1 MTGWANR
8 NERFRARAGLAAALA
23 FALVSA
29 TLPAQDGQ
37 FDLRDRATPTPE
49 PTVVGPVDPENPVP
63 RPRPRAE
70 PSAAAPPIV
79 LPSASPAPT
88 AAESPPAS
96 VDAPVAR
103 SGVTPLPPA
112 QAGDTPAGIVRNS
125 AGTAAIAPP
134 GAPVITDPT
143 RRPPAPYQPRN
154 LDLVAESGA
163 IGMWLALVAL
173 ALLLGA
179 GGWLVWSRYFR
190 TRVVPLAAPEIERPR
205 LPESAPTPPAAPVTP
220 VDREPSA
227 GGLELVLQATR
238 MSATLMNTTLSYQLS
253 LTNRSATTVR
263 NVRVDGDMV
272 AAHANRPHET
282 LFGPYAPVL
291 PELHH
296 IAALAPGETATLSGD
311 IRLPLVA
318 ITPIRRGNAA
328 FFVPL
333 ARLRARGIAPTGIS
347 VEGGGTFLVG
357 QEPGA
362 NRKLQPFR
370 LDLGPRNYSKLG
382 QHLLPAA

>member
-1 MTGWANR
+1 M
-8 NERFRARAGLAAALA
+8 RAWLAAVLA
-23 FALVSA
+23 FALVPA
-29 TLPAQDGQ
+29 TLAAQDGQ

-63 RPRPRAE
+63 RARPRAE
-70 PSAAAPPIV
+70 PTAAPPPIV
-79 LPSASPAPT
+79 LPSASPPPT
-88 AAESPPAS
+88 PAESPSAS
-96 VDAPVAR
+96 IDAPVVR
-103 SGVTPLPPA
+103 SGVAVPRPA
-112 QAGDTPAGIVRNS
+112 TQLGDAPAGIAQDS
-125 AGTAAIAPP
+125 ASGSTAPLP
-134 GAPVITDPT
+134 QSGAAGDPT

-154 LDLVAESGA
+154 LDLVAKSGG
-163 IGMWLALVAL
+163 IGMWLALAAL

-179 GGWLVWSRYFR
+179 GGWLVWSRHFR
-190 TRVVPLAAPEIERPR
+190 ARVVPLAAPEIERPR
-205 LPESAPTPPAAPVTP
+205 LPEPAPTPVAPIE
-220 VDREPSA
+220 REPTG
-227 GGLELVLQATR
+227 GGLQLALQATR

-253 LTNRSATTVR
+253 LTNRSAMTVR
-263 NVRVDGDMV
+263 NVRIDGDMV

-347 VEGGGTFLVG
+347 IEGGGTFLVG